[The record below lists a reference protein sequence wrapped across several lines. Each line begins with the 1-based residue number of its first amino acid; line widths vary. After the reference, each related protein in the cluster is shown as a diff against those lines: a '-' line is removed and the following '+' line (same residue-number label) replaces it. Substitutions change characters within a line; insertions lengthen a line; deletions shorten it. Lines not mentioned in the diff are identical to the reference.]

1 MSDRVLGSNPDKT
14 NLLQLSPT
22 SEPCHQSTNT
32 NMEPTSSTSTSSI
45 TTDLQ
50 MVMQMLQK
58 MQVDANNGFLELK
71 EEFTNRVN
79 QVNVK
84 VEQLTSRIEQGER
97 YRIQEMKNIQEQ
109 IDAMK
114 LAKSTTPL
122 VTDQSSTTDNGPNA
136 PQIVQADSMSHMQSQ
151 NLLRMALDKQID
163 ELKPYYGKKQENVD
177 SWIKKID
184 KLAEIAKMPDE
195 EVFMLAK
202 LKLQGDADKCWDNKK
217 KEIDSWITL
226 KSK

>member
-1 MSDRVLGSNPDKT
+1 
-14 NLLQLSPT
+14 
-22 SEPCHQSTNT
+22 
-32 NMEPTSSTSTSSI
+32 
-45 TTDLQ
+45 
-50 MVMQMLQK
+50 
-58 MQVDANNGFLELK
+58 
-71 EEFTNRVN
+71 
-79 QVNVK
+79 
-84 VEQLTSRIEQGER
+84 
-97 YRIQEMKNIQEQ
+97 
-109 IDAMK
+109 
-114 LAKSTTPL
+114 
-122 VTDQSSTTDNGPNA
+122 
-136 PQIVQADSMSHMQSQ
+136 MQSQ